1 MRRGLIVLPLVAS
14 LFGAG
19 FAYGSDAR
27 DARAPTAVGVAQD
40 EFTLNPYRRV
50 VKPGPVR
57 FNIQNYGE
65 DAHNLVIRGPRGF
78 QAESP
83 EIEPGGRL
91 TMPAT
96 LRRAGTYRLLYTK
109 ADHLSRGM
117 RSRLRVRR

>member
-1 MRRGLIVLPLVAS
+1 MRRAVVGLAVAAS
-14 LFGAG
+14 LAGAG
-19 FAYGSDAR
+19 LAHGSDAR
-27 DARAPTAVGVAQD
+27 DAQAGTAVGVAQD

-50 VKPGPVR
+50 VKRGPVR

-65 DAHNLVIRGPRGF
+65 DAHNLVIRGPKRF
-78 QAESP
+78 KVESP

-91 TMPAT
+91 TLPVT
-96 LRRAGTYRLLYTK
+96 LRRPGTYRLLCTK